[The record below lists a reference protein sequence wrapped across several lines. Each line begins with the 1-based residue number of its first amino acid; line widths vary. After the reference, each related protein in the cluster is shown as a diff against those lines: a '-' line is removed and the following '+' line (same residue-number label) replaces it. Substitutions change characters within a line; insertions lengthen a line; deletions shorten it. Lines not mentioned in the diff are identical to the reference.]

1 MIAAV
6 YGRTSKETDD
16 GFSVASQ
23 IDAGLSYADS
33 TSFMVPDAYQ
43 FREEHTGRVTERPEY
58 NRIRVLVR
66 ERKIQAL
73 IVYAVDRFARRVS
86 VGEILLDELLE
97 NGVQLHVVQWGTY
110 LKNTPEDRLRF
121 NFETTFSGFER
132 EKFIERASRGKRKKV
147 SLGYI
152 VGNNRPP
159 YGLTFNITKTNFVH
173 SAEGPIVRDILLSY
187 GIDQMRSA
195 RIVEQLN
202 EKGYKT
208 PGVVEYE
215 RLMEKYE
222 QQRALGMMTD
232 EDYERKKRYAEMRRG
247 NGKWSVES
255 IYVIARH
262 HEVYAGTYKFSV
274 YGQPFTISIPAII
287 SKEEAE
293 EVKKQLAVGRI
304 RHARRAEPKHDFL
317 MARRLRCAHC
327 QLSINTTYNER
338 DYCYYRCW
346 GTNQKAYHVCKEK
359 PVRREL
365 IDAKSKEFVTELLLN
380 PRRLFAWWQGQQQ
393 VNEATNEEF
402 GVQIASVQ
410 KLLDEATRKY
420 HRTLDRL
427 TDNLDDDEVA
437 FYKSQKEQIKLLM
450 GEYRDELS
458 RLGEKRALGQVSEE
472 IVQDFL
478 SIGQEYRET
487 LETSDDPTFWRGL
500 IDDLDITGTVGR
512 DEDRRYIDF
521 NVFGKKR
528 KRLHM
533 TTEPSSEAGEQS
545 KIDFAP
551 TRRARWSTLAA
562 T

>member
-23 IDAGLSYADS
+23 IDAGLSYAES
-33 TSFMVPDAYQ
+33 GNFMVPDAYQ

-58 NRIRVLVR
+58 NKIRVLIR

-86 VGEILLDELLE
+86 VGEILLDELIE
-97 NGVQLHVVQWGTY
+97 NAVQLHVVQWGTH

-132 EKFIERASRGKRKKV
+132 EKFIERASRGKRKKA

-159 YGLTFNITKTNFVH
+159 YGLTFNQAKTNFIQ
-173 SAEGPIVRDILLSY
+173 SAEGPIVREILLAY
-187 GIDQMRSA
+187 GIDQLRSA
-195 RIVEQLN
+195 RIVERLN
-202 EKGYKT
+202 EQGYKT
-208 PGVVEYE
+208 PGVIEYE

-222 QQRALGMMTD
+222 QQRAFGIMTD
-232 EDYERKKRYAEMRRG
+232 EDYERKTRYALMRRG

-262 HEVYAGTYKFSV
+262 HEVYAGTYTFSV
-274 YGQPFTISIPAII
+274 YEQPFTIPIPAII

-293 EVKKQLAVGRI
+293 EVKNQLAVGRT

-327 QLSINTTYNER
+327 NLSINTTYNER
-338 DYCYYRCW
+338 GYCYYRCW
-346 GTNQKAYHVCKEK
+346 GTNMKAYHTCDVK

-365 IDAKSKEFVTELLLN
+365 IDAKGKEFVKELLLN
-380 PRRLFAWWQGQQQ
+380 PRRLFAWWQDQQQ
-393 VNEATNEEF
+393 QDAASNEEID
-402 GVQIASVQ
+402 VQITSVR
-410 KLLDEATRKY
+410 KIFDETEKKY

-427 TDNLDDDEVA
+427 TDNLDEDEIA
-437 FYKSQKEQIKLLM
+437 YYKFQKEQLKLLLS
-450 GEYRDELS
+450 EYRDEAS
-458 RLGEKRALGQVSEE
+458 RLSEKRALGQVSEE
-472 IVQDFL
+472 VLQDFL
-478 SIGQEYRET
+478 EMGQEYRET
-487 LETSDDPTFWRGL
+487 LETSTDPTFWRVL
-500 IDDLDITGTVGR
+500 IDDLDITSISGR
-512 DEDRRYIDF
+512 DQEDRRYLDF
-521 NVFGKKR
+521 TVFGKKR
-528 KRLHM
+528 KRLYLIA
-533 TTEPSSEAGEQS
+533 EPQSGTLEQG
-545 KIDFAP
+545 KIDFAD
-551 TRRARWSTLAA
+551 TKRAR
-562 T
+562 